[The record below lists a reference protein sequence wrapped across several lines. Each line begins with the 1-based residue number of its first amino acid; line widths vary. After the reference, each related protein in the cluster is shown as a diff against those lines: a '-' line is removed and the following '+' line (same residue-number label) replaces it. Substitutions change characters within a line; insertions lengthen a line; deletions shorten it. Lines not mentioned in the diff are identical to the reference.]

1 MKRLRRP
8 FHSLIYCLLL
18 LVVSVD
24 ANVRLAFQPY
34 QQRHCKHER
43 QRQNQQQCQQ
53 QQQQQQQHSRLPVTE
68 LMAQLPDDN
77 DKKQNVAENSIT
89 QQQPLRQKQQQRQK
103 QKKKKPIWSY
113 GWLDG
118 ARKAQAYE
126 LTLQLQK
133 SHQQQL
139 HLQSLSPQQWIQGGM
154 EIMEQWATL
163 GEGDACAKWCTQ
175 CLAEFQPDNSTHH
188 DMILCQA
195 HRRVMHAYS
204 NQFMKWAW
212 DPKSRKPL
220 PTTSD
225 LMDQNQAE
233 QALRQADA
241 LLERMEQ
248 ISRNY
253 IRMTTT
259 TIDRITTKPAPLM
272 DSQDY
277 TAIILGYAQLDQV
290 ANALHALRRIEQ
302 LAHSNPDIHRL
313 HPSILV
319 YSSIVKAINNSPQ
332 QILYERLG
340 IKYAPYEMAIQ
351 VGQDGVKAYR
361 RAKKIPSVQLY
372 NHMLNAYSRVLPPPS
387 QSKIEPFVNEAY
399 QHQQHKIATG
409 ADQIFDQMLQDGVEP
424 NAKTFTS
431 LIYTFTKSGWLP
443 EAHTMME
450 GLMDYLFNAADDATA
465 AAAVAAEISTI
476 STVPLLLEKVDIRCV
491 RMLANALAKEGA
503 ADQVQEIIFYSW
515 GLHEKG
521 YSKVAPDVF
530 LYTTALNAWS
540 FVEGSVDHAMAL
552 MDHAKERHANSTSN
566 RQMKPDVPMYNAL
579 MNVIAKQRT
588 RDAADKIE
596 ALLYEIQSVAH
607 LKPDIITYNTLMD
620 ACLTTTN
627 LGKAEQTLQRMTT
640 NPDKYP
646 APNTKS
652 YKQLIQA
659 LAPVDMIKAEKWLDR
674 MEERFTP
681 PPKLYE
687 MLVLQWCQT
696 PNQVERAYALLER
709 MEQLNKVQP
718 TVLPKPKRFLY
729 NAVLKACYDQDK
741 VELATTV
748 QRARDKE
755 YPQINI
761 ESVKYLTNAQ
771 VFALLDT
778 LNQDVTTGPKDQLA
792 GTTVNFNVL
801 LSFLAKS
808 GEIWAGQRAEDV
820 LNYMLELYLKRGNNA
835 ARPNIVTFNQV
846 MAAWAKSSHPD
857 AGGKAVAT
865 LRKLD
870 ELHKIGLL
878 EEVQA
883 DRVTY
888 NTIMNAYA
896 KSDTVNSATM
906 AENFFNELKGRYQ
919 STGDVAFQ
927 PDIIS
932 YTTLLN
938 AYGNCKTP
946 GSAKRA
952 EDILLQMNK
961 VYQDDHFQVKPNTL
975 CFNEVLYAW
984 AKSQDPNALQR
995 AEMILHLMEDMS
1007 ASRNTDVAPNTRSYN
1022 IVLLAAASGPKQDA
1036 AIRAQLFFDRM
1047 KESNRVVPDAV
1058 TYNTVIEAYAKSGGD
1073 DTFQSILQ
1081 LIQEA
1086 YQTEGVVLNS
1096 IFISGAISS
1105 LSRVGLRGAATT
1117 AEAIVE
1123 EIQKKYEAGEGNLAV
1138 DTNIYNALIH
1148 CWAKS
1153 GETDAPFRAEEI
1165 LQLMED
1171 DASKGNKK
1179 VKPNVQTYTS
1189 VADCWAKSNDL
1200 HAGDRAEA
1208 ILHRMRVP
1216 PSVHTYT
1223 TVIQAFARS
1232 QYPDKAIRAQA
1243 VLQRMKDDF
1252 RVAKNPD
1259 AQPTIVAY
1267 NALMNACEFTFG
1279 DIHDVEQAFKVAC
1292 LAFDEMRSAPDL
1304 KMDHVTYGSFLGVIN
1319 ELMPKSDIRN
1329 EMVQLVGKRCCSDG
1343 QLGSLTIKKLKETA
1357 GPALYRDCLNG
1368 IRDDNFPASWSC
1380 NVCEK

>member
-1 MKRLRRP
+1 MIRLRRP
-8 FHSLIYCLLL
+8 FHSLICFFLL
-18 LVVSVD
+18 LVVTVA
-24 ANVRLAFQPY
+24 ANSLLAFQPY
-34 QQRHCKHER
+34 QQRHYKHEYER
-43 QRQNQQQCQQ
+43 QRQQQRQPKCQRQ
-53 QQQQQQQHSRLPVTE
+53 EQKSGLPVPA

-77 DKKQNVAENSIT
+77 EKENIVATNFIT
-89 QQQPLRQKQQQRQK
+89 QQEKQQQR
-103 QKKKKPIWSY
+103 KKTKPIWSY
-113 GWLDG
+113 GWLEG
-118 ARKAQAYE
+118 ARKAKAYE
-126 LTLQLQK
+126 LTLQLQQ
-133 SHQQQL
+133 SHRQS
-139 HLQSLSPQQWIQGGM
+139 LQSLSPQQWIQKGM

-204 NQFMKWAW
+204 NQFLKWAW

-220 PTTSD
+220 STASYS
-225 LMDQNQAE
+225 MDQNQAE
-233 QALRQADA
+233 QAIRQADA

-253 IRMTTT
+253 VRTATT

-302 LAHSNPDIHRL
+302 LAHSNPDIQRL
-313 HPSILV
+313 HPNILV

-340 IKYAPYEMAIQ
+340 IKYAPYEMATQ

-399 QHQQHKIATG
+399 LHQQHKIATG

-450 GLMDYLFNAADDATA
+450 GLMDYLFNAADDAA
-465 AAAVAAEISTI
+465 AADNAPTR
-476 STVPLLLEKVDIRCV
+476 STVPLSLEKVDIRCV

-515 GLHEKG
+515 GLHQKG
-521 YSKVAPDVF
+521 YSDVAPDVF

-540 FVEGSVDHAMAL
+540 FVEGSVDHAMSL
-552 MDHAKERHANSTSN
+552 MDHAKERLANSTSN

-596 ALLYEIQSVAH
+596 ALLFEMQSVAQ

-627 LGKAEQTLQRMTT
+627 LGKAEQTLQRMISNT
-640 NPDKYP
+640 DKYP
-646 APNTKS
+646 APNIKS

-687 MLVLQWCQT
+687 LLVLQWCQA
-696 PNQVERAYALLER
+696 PNQVERAHALLER
-709 MEQLNKVQP
+709 MEQLNKVQSN
-718 TVLPKPKRFLY
+718 VLPKPKRFLY
-729 NAVLKACYDQDK
+729 NAVMKACYDQDK
-741 VELATTV
+741 VELATAV

-778 LNQDVTTGPKDQLA
+778 LDQDVAIGSKNQLA
-792 GTTVNFNVL
+792 GTTVNFNVM

-820 LNYMLELYLKRGNNA
+820 LNYMLELYLKRGNSA

-865 LRKLD
+865 LKKLD

-906 AENFFNELKGRYQ
+906 AENFFNELEGRYQ
-919 STGDVAFQ
+919 STGDIAFQ

-938 AYGNCKTP
+938 AYGNSKTP

-952 EDILLQMNK
+952 EDILLQMSK
-961 VYQDDHFQVKPNTL
+961 VYQDDHSQVKPNTL

-1081 LIQEA
+1081 LVQEA
-1086 YQTEGVVLNS
+1086 YQTEGLVLNS
-1096 IFISGAISS
+1096 IFVSGVISS
-1105 LSRVGLRGAATT
+1105 LSRVGLRGATAT
-1117 AEAIVE
+1117 AETIVK
-1123 EIQKKYEAGEGNLAV
+1123 EIQTKYEAGERSLTV
-1138 DTNIYNALIH
+1138 DTNIYNALVH

-1153 GETDAPFRAEEI
+1153 GEIEAPFRAEEI

-1171 DASKGNKK
+1171 EASKGNKK

-1189 VADCWAKSNDL
+1189 VADCWAKSTDL
-1200 HAGDRAEA
+1200 DAGDRAEA

-1232 QYPDKAIRAQA
+1232 QHPDKALRAQA

-1252 RVAKNPD
+1252 RIAKNPD

-1329 EMVQLVGKRCCSDG
+1329 EMVQLVFKRCCSDG
-1343 QLGSLTIKKLKETA
+1343 QLGSLTLKKLKETA

-1368 IRDDNFPASWSC
+1368 IREDNFPASWSC